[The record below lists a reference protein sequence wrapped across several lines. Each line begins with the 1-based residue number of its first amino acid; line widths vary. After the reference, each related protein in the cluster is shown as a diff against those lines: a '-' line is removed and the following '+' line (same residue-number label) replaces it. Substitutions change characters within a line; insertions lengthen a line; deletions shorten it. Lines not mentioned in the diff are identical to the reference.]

1 MFESHAPRILVID
14 DDPEICQLMHVLLR
28 RIGVQSQSAATA
40 ERAEQLL
47 RDLPQPDGIILD
59 LMLPHRSGLDVLRWL
74 SARPAL
80 RNLPVTVLTA
90 CTDTPT
96 RQQVLAMGASVFLTK
111 PSGVREIIGAVRAML
126 EARSA

>member
-1 MFESHAPRILVID
+1 MFKTHAPRILVID
-14 DDPEICQLMHVLLR
+14 DDPEVCQLMHVLLR

-47 RDLPQPDGIILD
+47 RDLPSPDGIILD
-59 LMLPHRSGLDVLRWL
+59 LMLPHRSGLEVLSWL
-74 SARPAL
+74 RARPAL
-80 RNLPVTVLTA
+80 RDIPVAVLTA
-90 CTDTPT
+90 CTETSIQ
-96 RQQVLAMGASVFLTK
+96 RQVMALGACAFLTK